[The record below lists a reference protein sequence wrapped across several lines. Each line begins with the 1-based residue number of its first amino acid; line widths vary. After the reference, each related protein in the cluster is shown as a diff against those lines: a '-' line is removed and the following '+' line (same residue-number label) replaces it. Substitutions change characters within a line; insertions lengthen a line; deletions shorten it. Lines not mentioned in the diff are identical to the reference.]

1 VEAAT
6 LGFGVRVTA
15 RVRRH
20 RSGGMDQGRSH
31 DPNMIQGPT
40 LFLTIHKA
48 GIESTPRQP
57 F

>member
-1 VEAAT
+1 MEAAT